1 MAQPRTGVPYI
12 VRLSLRFAAT
22 SVGTW
27 LMSRTLP
34 SFDRF
39 LQVVSGGRLTLP
51 KVMWKAGA
59 PVVVLTTIGAKTG
72 KERTVPVLGVQD
84 GEKWVV
90 VASNWGRD
98 RHPAWYYNLTANPEV
113 ELTYRGETGQYVARE
128 VTGEERED
136 YWTRVGEV
144 NPGLETYQE
153 RAGERSIPVMVLRPA
168 AEDPA
173 SPAE

>member
-1 MAQPRTGVPYI
+1 MAQTRSDVPVT

-22 SVGTW
+22 SAGTW

-34 SFDRF
+34 SVDRF
-39 LQVVSGGRLTLP
+39 LRAVSGGRVTLP

-72 KERTVPVLGVQD
+72 KERTVPVLGLQD
-84 GEKWVV
+84 GEKWIV

-98 RHPAWYYNLTANPEV
+98 THPAWYHNLKANPEV

-128 VTGEERED
+128 VTGEERDE

-144 NPGLETYQE
+144 NPGLETYQDRADE
-153 RAGERSIPVMVLRPA
+153 RTIPVVVLEPA

-173 SPAE
+173 HPGG